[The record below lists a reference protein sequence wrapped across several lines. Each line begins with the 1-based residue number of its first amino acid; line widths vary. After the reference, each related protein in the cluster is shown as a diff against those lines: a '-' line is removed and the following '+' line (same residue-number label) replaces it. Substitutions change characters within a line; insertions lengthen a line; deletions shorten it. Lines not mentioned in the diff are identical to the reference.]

1 MTFISNYYYHI
12 NQKNIKVD
20 QNDNWNNN
28 GTVNGNGQGVVD
40 YAEMTIH
47 YDIWIYMSFY
57 FITSG
62 ATIGLH
68 SARRASSSRINVR
81 ISEVGSGATVMP
93 TSSSSTVRLT
103 CTLFV
108 YHTKWVNNND
118 ENYGS
123 KSSSPPPPSTG
134 TIVSVQTRSSQLS
147 FNSFSWNKERKK

>member
-12 NQKNIKVD
+12 NEKNIKVD
-20 QNDNWNNN
+20 QNDNGNNN
-28 GTVNGNGQGVVD
+28 GTVNGNGQGVVN

-62 ATIGLH
+62 ATIELH
-68 SARRASSSRINVR
+68 SARRASGSRINVR
-81 ISEVGSGATVMP
+81 TVMP

-108 YHTKWVNNND
+108 YHTK
-118 ENYGS
+118 
-123 KSSSPPPPSTG
+123 
-134 TIVSVQTRSSQLS
+134 
-147 FNSFSWNKERKK
+147 